1 MKLERLDIN
10 SIDFSDERF
19 RISLFAPIES
29 MILSIEKIGLINPLL
44 VTLRDGDLVLVSGWK
59 RAISCQK
66 LSLSPIPV
74 FRIEENDDLNVFK
87 IAFFENLATRSF
99 SILEKAEI
107 VRKLKEFGEKEKD
120 IIKSFLPLLDIPS
133 TWHYFKTYLAFS
145 RFEARLKGAV
155 HEKKMP
161 FLTLKFLSEF
171 DQEERMLVLPLIMPL
186 GQNKQKEILA
196 DLFELSRKD
205 GVTVDEILRSREIRK
220 ACEAENLSPLQKSD
234 QVRMILK
241 RKRNPSLFNQ
251 KELVNSALKRMSWPH
266 DIEIHP
272 SPFFENEDFS
282 LSFSFKNKQE
292 YAQRVTKL
300 KELAAK
306 REFSEIFESP
316 SDE

>member
-1 MKLERLDIN
+1 MV
-10 SIDFSDERF
+10 
-19 RISLFAPIES
+19 
-29 MILSIEKIGLINPLL
+29 LSIEKIGLINPLL
-44 VTLRDGDLVLVSGWK
+44 VALRDGGLILVSGWK

-74 FRIEENDDLNVFK
+74 FRIEENDDLSVFK

-107 VRKLKEFGEKEKD
+107 VHKLKEFGEKEKD

-133 TWHYFKTYLAFS
+133 TWFYFKTYLAFS
-145 RFEARLKGAV
+145 RFEAKLKEAV

-161 FLTLKFLSEF
+161 FLTLKFLAEF
-171 DQEERMLVLPLIMPL
+171 SQEERKLVLPLIMPL

-196 DLFELSRKD
+196 DLFELSRKES
-205 GVTVDEILRSREIRK
+205 VTVDEILRSREIRK
-220 ACEAENLSPLQKSD
+220 ACEAENLSPLQQSD
-234 QVRMILK
+234 QVRVILK

-251 KELVNSALKRMSWPH
+251 KELVNSAMKRMSWPR

-272 SPFFENEDFS
+272 SPFFEDEDFL
-282 LSFSFKNKQE
+282 LSFSFKNKQD
-292 YAQRVTKL
+292 YIQRVTKL

-306 REFSEIFESP
+306 REFSELFESP